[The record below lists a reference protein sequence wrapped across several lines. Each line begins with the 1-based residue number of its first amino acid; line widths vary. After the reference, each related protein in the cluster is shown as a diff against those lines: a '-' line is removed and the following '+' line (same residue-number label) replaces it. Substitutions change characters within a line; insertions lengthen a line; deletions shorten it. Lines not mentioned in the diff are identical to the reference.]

1 MKILDRY
8 IAVAVAS
15 GTGIALLLMVGL
27 DAFFILIKELDSVG
41 DGDYTTG

>member
-15 GTGIALLLMVGL
+15 GAAIALLLIVGL
-27 DAFFILIKELDSVG
+27 ESCFTLI
-41 DGDYTTG
+41 